1 MSILNGIASY
11 SLQIFTNSLHSEE
24 NKPIKS
30 VDRRETV
37 YVNNAAGIDSNK
49 VRTISRDTIPTN
61 GFITGIKVCQYDGN
75 EINIICR
82 IMQLK

>member
-1 MSILNGIASY
+1 MSILNDIASY
-11 SLQIFTNSLHSEE
+11 YLQIFTNSLHSEE
-24 NKPIKS
+24 NKSIKS

-37 YVNNAAGIDSNK
+37 HVNNAAGIDSNK
-49 VRTISRDTIPTN
+49 VRTISRHTIPTN
-61 GFITGIKVCQYDGN
+61 GFISIKVCQYDGN